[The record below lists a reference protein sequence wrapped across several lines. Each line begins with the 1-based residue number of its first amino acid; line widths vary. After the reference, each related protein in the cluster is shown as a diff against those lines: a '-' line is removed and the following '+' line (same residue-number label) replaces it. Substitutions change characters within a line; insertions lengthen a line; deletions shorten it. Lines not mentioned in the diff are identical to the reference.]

1 MRWYLSVVI
10 LLVAGLVF
18 QLGLL
23 VYAMYALLGVMLTSR
38 FFARTW
44 IENVSAER
52 RCNLTR
58 GVIGDEA
65 TMTVTLK
72 NNGRW
77 TIPWLLI
84 EDSVP
89 KSAMTQRPPRI
100 GIKRKRSAIM
110 RLSPGES
117 KTLTYRVR
125 FDFRGYYQLGPL
137 LVESG
142 DLFGLHR
149 RYRVLTEPVYVLVTP
164 KVVPLSGYDIAS
176 RRPIGEV
183 RMTYR
188 LFEDPTRI
196 AGVRAYEEGDPLRR
210 IHWHATARTGE
221 LHSKVYEPSTV
232 AGATLLVDFHQAGY
246 NSRAEPHRSELA
258 VSTAVALANQV
269 YLLGQQFG
277 LYSNGRDAAD
287 RIRQQG
293 HRLEF
298 RSRVAAQSEAA
309 EVTRSDRLRPVEV
322 RAARGPDQFQRMLE
336 TLARLELTDGLT
348 FADLVVEVSSR
359 LPRDATVIAILPDVP
374 EETAIALGT
383 LKRGGY
389 SVTAVVVTYDE
400 HHFAACGGRLVAEG
414 IDVRRVDDEA
424 MLAALCSQRMIGSF
438 G

>member
-1 MRWYLSVVI
+1 MRWYLVVV
-10 LLVAGLVF
+10 LLLAIGLIF

-44 IENVSAER
+44 MESVSAER
-52 RCNLTR
+52 SCSITNA
-58 GVIGDEA
+58 VIGDEA
-65 TMTVTLK
+65 TVTVTIK

-77 TIPWLLI
+77 TIAWLLL

-89 KSAMTQRPPRI
+89 KSALMQRPPRI
-100 GIKRKRSAIM
+100 GIKKPRSAIM
-110 RLSPGES
+110 RLKLGET
-117 KTLTYRVR
+117 KKLIYRVR
-125 FDFRGYYQLGPL
+125 FDFRGYYQIGPL
-137 LVESG
+137 LAETG

-149 RYRVLTEPVYVLVTP
+149 RYRILTEPSYVLVTP
-164 KVVPLSGYDIAS
+164 KVVPIAGYDIAS

-232 AGATLLVDFHQAGY
+232 AGATLLVDFHQSGY

-258 VSTAVALANQV
+258 VTTAVALANQV

-287 RIRQQG
+287 RIRQHG

-298 RSRVAAQSEAA
+298 RSRVAARTEASE
-309 EVTRSDRLRPVEV
+309 ETKSDRLRPVEV
-322 RAARGPDQFQRMLE
+322 RAARGPDQFQRILE

-348 FADLVVEVSSR
+348 FSELVVEISGR

-383 LKRGGY
+383 LKRSGY

-400 HHFAACGGRLVAEG
+400 HHFAACGGRLIAEG

-424 MLAALCSQRMIGSF
+424 MLAALCSQRMIGEF

>member
-1 MRWYLSVVI
+1 MRWYLVVV
-10 LLVAGLVF
+10 LLLAVGLIF

-44 IENVSAER
+44 IESVTAER
-52 RCNLTR
+52 RCNLTS
-58 GVIGDEA
+58 GVNGDEA
-65 TMTVTLK
+65 TVTMTIK
-72 NNGRW
+72 NHGRW
-77 TIPWLLI
+77 TIAWLLV

-89 KSAMTQRPPRI
+89 KAAMMQRPPRI
-100 GIKRKRSAIM
+100 GIKKPRSAIM
-110 RLSPGES
+110 RLGSGET
-117 KTLTYRVR
+117 KQLTYRVR

-137 LVESG
+137 LVETG

-149 RYRVLTEPVYVLVTP
+149 RYRVLTEPVYVLITP

-258 VSTAVALANQV
+258 VTTAVALANQV

-298 RSRVAAQSEAA
+298 RSRIAAQTDAA
-309 EVTRSDRLRPVEV
+309 EVAKSDRLRPVEV
-322 RAARGPDQFQRMLE
+322 RSARGPDQFQRMLE

-359 LPRDATVIAILPDVP
+359 LPRDATVIAVLPDVS

-400 HHFAACGGRLVAEG
+400 HHFAVCGGRLVAEG

-424 MLAALCSQRMIGSF
+424 MLAALCSQRMIGAF